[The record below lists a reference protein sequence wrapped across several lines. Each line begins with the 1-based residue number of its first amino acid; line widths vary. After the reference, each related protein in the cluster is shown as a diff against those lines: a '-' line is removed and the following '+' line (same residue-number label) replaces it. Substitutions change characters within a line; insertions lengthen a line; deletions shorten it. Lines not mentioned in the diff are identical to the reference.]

1 MNHFPTAHRPSEGK
15 VFYAER
21 FALYADKSALLCR
34 NIRPLCRQIR
44 PAVFFAFL
52 IITISYVLRK
62 PFIYAAFRDFRSCF
76 RWLRNC
82 GIFHQ
87 TCVGTLQ
94 DCDYKQPA
102 PYPDSEITLSLTK
115 YTVIWLKNIFC
126 SKIAVTLTLFASIT
140 INEFFEQF
148 RDPQNAHSLTGMDAV
163 STGFTASCPES
174 AWALSVFAAAVIR
187 KVQKQG
193 FFCISK

>member
-1 MNHFPTAHRPSEGK
+1 MNHFPTAHRPSDGK

-21 FALYADKSALLCR
+21 FALYADKFALLCR

-44 PAVFFAFL
+44 PAVFFVFF

-94 DCDYKQPA
+94 DCDYKHPP
-102 PYPDSEITLSLTK
+102 PYSDSEIALSLTK
-115 YTVIWLKNIFC
+115 YTVIWLKNIFR
-126 SKIAVTLTLFASIT
+126 SKIAATLTLFASIIT
-140 INEFFEQF
+140 GALFT
-148 RDPQNAHSLTGMDAV
+148 SLWD
-163 STGFTASCPES
+163 S
-174 AWALSVFAAAVIR
+174 
-187 KVQKQG
+187 
-193 FFCISK
+193 